1 MELSA
6 ETKIMDLVEEYPWMI
21 DFLSMVSPKL
31 RRIRIPAQR
40 EKMRKTATIE
50 IASAATGLTVEKFIE
65 LLEEEIYY
73 RETGRVR
80 GSVDER
86 VISVEK
92 VELDVGTFTQKELN
106 LVLKHLPFDFTFVDA
121 DDKVQYYSGGNERIF
136 PRTPSIIGRDVSRCH
151 PEKSVYIVN
160 NIVKAFKDGTR
171 DSAEFWFSLGD
182 RFIHIK
188 YFAVRD
194 EDDVYRGTVE
204 VSQDITGIR
213 ELEGEQRLLDW
224 TL

>member
-1 MELSA
+1 M
-6 ETKIMDLVEEYPWMI
+6 
-21 DFLSMVSPKL
+21 
-31 RRIRIPAQR
+31 
-40 EKMRKTATIE
+40 
-50 IASAATGLTVEKFIE
+50 
-65 LLEEEIYY
+65 
-73 RETGRVR
+73 
-80 GSVDER
+80 
-86 VISVEK
+86 
-92 VELDVGTFTQKELN
+92 
-106 LVLKHLPFDFTFVDA
+106 
-121 DDKVQYYSGGNERIF
+121 
-136 PRTPSIIGRDVSRCH
+136 
-151 PEKSVYIVN
+151 YIVN

-182 RFIHIK
+182 RFIHIR